1 LKVCKPSEHG
11 IARLFHSA
19 MPIESALGVYVRP
32 SSFRD
37 VEGAFGH
44 GSQVPAPLK
53 RNVLLTHCLDYD
65 EERSTVFAVKEGA
78 RRESASTK
86 VRN

>member
-1 LKVCKPSEHG
+1 LKVCEPSGHG
-11 IARLFHSA
+11 ISRLFHSA
-19 MPIESALGVYVRP
+19 MPIESVLGVYVRP

-37 VEGAFGH
+37 VEGTFGH
-44 GSQVPAPLK
+44 GSRVPAPLK

-65 EERSTVFAVKEGA
+65 EEGSTVFAVKAGA
-78 RRESASTK
+78 RESASTK